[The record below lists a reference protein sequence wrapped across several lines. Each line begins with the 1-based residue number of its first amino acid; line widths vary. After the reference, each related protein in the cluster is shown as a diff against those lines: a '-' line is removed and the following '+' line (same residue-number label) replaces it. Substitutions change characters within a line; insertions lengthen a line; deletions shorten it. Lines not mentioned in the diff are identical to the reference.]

1 MAAPVHE
8 KSEMQHDVDHWVNRV
23 SHVAKDPSHITA
35 PTGTASWSSSFFGC
49 FNPIDTCLVTC
60 CCPCI
65 TFGRTHHRLN
75 KDGDLVGYSA
85 VNASCL
91 GWWAVSCFGL
101 HCIPSLLQR
110 GEIRERAQPNLSGN
124 FVTDFLKV
132 WLSIQFSEYHSLI
145 VYLVMVLLVL
155 RSHSTR
161 EGGPTST
168 GYGEEACHHGTARQ
182 ASGYDLRPAIDG
194 QTDASACSEE
204 EYAVMVRRPR
214 GNV

>member
-65 TFGRTHHRLN
+65 TFGKTHHRLN

-110 GEIRERAQPNLSGN
+110 GDIRERAQPNLSGN

-132 WLSIQFSEYHSLI
+132 WLSILCDTLPGCSSLT
-145 VYLVMVLLVL
+145 VYLVMVLFML
-155 RSHSTR
+155 RSYPTR
-161 EGGPTST
+161 KGGPTSA
-168 GYGEEACHHGTARQ
+168 GRGEEARHHGTAWQ
-182 ASGYDLRPAIDG
+182 ASGHDIWPAIDG
-194 QTDASACSEE
+194 
-204 EYAVMVRRPR
+204 
-214 GNV
+214 